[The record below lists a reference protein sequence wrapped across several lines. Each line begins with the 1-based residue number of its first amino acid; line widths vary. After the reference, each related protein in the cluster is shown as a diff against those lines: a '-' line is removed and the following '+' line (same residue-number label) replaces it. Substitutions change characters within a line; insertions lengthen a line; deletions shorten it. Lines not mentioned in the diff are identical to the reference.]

1 MADPP
6 ILVPPKMAK
15 QEDLHHHALEQLP
28 NLAYCINDNPRW
40 GEAIILGF
48 QHYFTMLGTTVLI
61 PSLVILNINGHSVCS
76 SGETLTDRHR
86 KERFRKILIFFLYFL
101 CHEMRVKKLFF
112 ATALLWSVLCQQ
124 YGKVVCCCCCC
135 FLCLSC
141 LLQSDLARVVQ
152 SALFVSGINTL
163 LQTVLGSRLPVVMGN
178 SFYFLPITLSI
189 VNAPR
194 IIDIPDPHEVTDHPP
209 LLVAHTPGTSDWRNS
224 PFNLV
229 FCGLSLSMSP

>member
-61 PSLVILNINGHSVCS
+61 PSLVILNINGHS
-76 SGETLTDRHR
+76 
-86 KERFRKILIFFLYFL
+86 
-101 CHEMRVKKLFF
+101 
-112 ATALLWSVLCQQ
+112 
-124 YGKVVCCCCCC
+124 
-135 FLCLSC
+135 
-141 LLQSDLARVVQ
+141 SDLARVVQ